1 MSFFSDL
8 TSGNFGNLGHD
19 LNPANI
25 LSDTTKDIGGANTI
39 PELLGLGALALPFAA
54 PAIGAG
60 LSGVGADL
68 GLSGL
73 GSVSTAAPLSLAD
86 ASAGAADSSLSGFL
100 ADPAA
105 AAGGGAGLPSDL
117 SALTAPTAGASSG
130 AAGGAGALPDWLNGA
145 TIGTGVNPSD
155 ATSAFG
161 GNPLATA
168 TSPVTAG
175 AASGASSPGILG
187 SISNFLSPAA
197 SALKTAAP
205 VIGLTGLG
213 ANLYSGYEQNQ
224 QLKALNAQEQQNAA
238 QAASISAADTAAAQP
253 LLTSGESL
261 TQYLATGTLPP
272 AFQAQLQQ
280 QIAAA
285 RASIIQGYASRG
297 MSTNPQQ
304 NSQLNQDLNNVN
316 LQSEALQ
323 ANLESTLNT
332 AGTQLVSTANNLI
345 NSGLSALQ
353 ISAQLPIQVA
363 TLNNNLN
370 AQMAQSISSF
380 AAALNGS
387 GTKSG
392 ITLQLP
398 NNVVTQ
404 SGGLNLG

>member
-8 TSGNFGNLGHD
+8 TSGNFSNLGHD
-19 LNPANI
+19 LNPENI
-25 LSDTTKDIGGANTI
+25 FSDTTKDIGGANTI

-73 GSVSTAAPLSLAD
+73 GSVASTAAPLSLAD
-86 ASAGAADSSLSGFL
+86 ASAGVEGVGGALGDVGEAGAAG
-100 ADPAA
+100 
-105 AAGGGAGLPSDL
+105 AGGGFDL
-117 SALTAPTAGASSG
+117 STLGPGAATAGATPG
-130 AAGGAGALPDWLNGA
+130 AATGALPDWLSGA

-161 GNPLATA
+161 ANPFATA
-168 TSPVTAG
+168 TSPVAAGATSG
-175 AASGASSPGILG
+175 AASPGVLG
-187 SISNFLSPAA
+187 SISNFLAPAA

-205 VIGLTGLG
+205 VIGLAGLG
-213 ANLYSGYEQNQ
+213 ANLYSGYQQNQ

-280 QIAAA
+280 QIAAQ

-316 LQSEALQ
+316 LQAEALQ

-332 AGTQLVSTANNLI
+332 AGTQLIGTANNLLS
-345 NSGLSALQ
+345 SGLSALQ
-353 ISAQLPIQVA
+353 ISAELPLQVA
-363 TLNNNLN
+363 QLNNQLN
-370 AQMAQSISSF
+370 AQMATAISSF

-392 ITLQLP
+392 VTLTLP
-398 NNVVTQ
+398 NNVVTP

>member
-39 PELLGLGALALPFAA
+39 PELLGVAALAAPFALPEIGGALGLGAAA
-54 PAIGAG
+54 DTAA
-60 LSGVGADL
+60 
-68 GLSGL
+68 
-73 GSVSTAAPLSLAD
+73 TAAPLSLAD
-86 ASAGAADSSLSGFL
+86 ASAGSFG
-100 ADPAA
+100 
-105 AAGGGAGLPSDL
+105 AGGAIGDV
-117 SALTAPTAGASSG
+117 G
-130 AAGGAGALPDWLNGA
+130 AAGAAGADVGGFDLSTLGPGAASAGATPGAATGALPDWLNGA

-155 ATSAFG
+155 ASSAFG

-345 NSGLSALQ
+345 SSGLSALQ
-353 ISAQLPIQVA
+353 ISAQLPLQVSQ
-363 TLNNNLN
+363 LNSQLN

-392 ITLQLP
+392 GTLQLP